1 MDEIQGQE
9 VFIEIITN
17 IVALLIAGGLGAIFR
32 FLTTREEMPVYD
44 RLLWTMAW
52 VALMVHVVYPL
63 FKIEIPFPVS
73 YALMY
78 LLGTFCVRVWW
89 YKDK

>member
-1 MDEIQGQE
+1 
-9 VFIEIITN
+9 
-17 IVALLIAGGLGAIFR
+17 
-32 FLTTREEMPVYD
+32 MPVYD